1 MIELHGYDEEEEHQG
16 PLLIGPRL
24 PVIQQVLVLHEP
36 ARVPLQVLPQQAA
49 PPDEVAMCISAAA
62 YSGSPSDSTI
72 SLLLNF
78 SKAHV
83 VALADTGS
91 TSTSWT

>member
-1 MIELHGYDEEEEHQG
+1 M
-16 PLLIGPRL
+16 
-24 PVIQQVLVLHEP
+24 VIPEPAPAPQQVLP
-36 ARVPLQVLPQQAA
+36 PQAA